1 MSMLIRFLH
10 RPIFQLKT
18 KSNLKKMKLLI
29 SSVLLFTCLTTPSLS
44 QTKIDS
50 NKLVK
55 VLSFNIL
62 HGKTTKGN
70 FNLDVLAKLI
80 KVANPDFVALQEVD
94 YKVNRSKKYDLVTE
108 LGWRTKMAPIFAR
121 AMYYDGG
128 EYGEGV
134 LSKYSF
140 LSTRNVSLPYL
151 EGQEPRAALEVV
163 AELPSKD
170 TIAFI
175 GTHFAHEGNAG
186 RERQAKR
193 INEVFSKNKYP
204 TILAGDLNARPGS
217 EPINILEEMWE
228 ATYEKENPE
237 FTYPSDDPRVK
248 IDYVMFY
255 PKNRWRVLEKVVI
268 QDTIASDHCAYLVT
282 LELLD
287 E

>member
-1 MSMLIRFLH
+1 MKFR
-10 RPIFQLKT
+10 R
-18 KSNLKKMKLLI
+18 KMKVIILALGLLLI
-29 SSVLLFTCLTTPSLS
+29 ISAPCEA
-44 QTKIDS
+44 QTKVE
-50 NKLVK
+50 NKKIVK

-62 HGKTTKGN
+62 GGRTTKGD
-70 FNLDVLAKLI
+70 FNLEAIAGVI
-80 KVANPDFVALQEVD
+80 KEINPDFVAMQEVD
-94 YKVNRSKKYDLVTE
+94 YKVNRSRKYDLATE

-128 EYGEGV
+128 EYGEGA

-140 LSTRNVSLPYL
+140 LSTRNVPLPYI
-151 EGQEPRAALEVV
+151 EGEEPRAAIEIVV
-163 AELPSKD
+163 ELPSKD
-170 TIAFI
+170 TIAFV

-186 RERQAKR
+186 RELQAKK

-217 EPINILEEMWE
+217 NPINTLETIWQS
-228 ATYEKENPE
+228 TYDKVNPE
-237 FTYPSDDPRVK
+237 PTIPSDNPRAK

-255 PKNRWRVLEKVVI
+255 PKNRWRIVAKKV
-268 QDTIASDHCAYLVT
+268 IANTYVSDHCMYLVT